1 MLLDKKRQKMRLV
14 CENTRPL
21 EREKETELHS
31 AMGFSRKALS
41 SPPKKN
47 RRKMSTPA
55 ALLLPPP
62 HNGPPPNPTQPH

>member
-41 SPPKKN
+41 PPPKK
-47 RRKMSTPA
+47 KPS
-55 ALLLPPP
+55 
-62 HNGPPPNPTQPH
+62 